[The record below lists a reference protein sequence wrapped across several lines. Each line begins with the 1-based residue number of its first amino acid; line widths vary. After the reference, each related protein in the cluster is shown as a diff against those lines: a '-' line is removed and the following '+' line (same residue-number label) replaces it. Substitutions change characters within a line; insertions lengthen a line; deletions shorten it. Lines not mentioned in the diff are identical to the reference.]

1 MSQHDTH
8 TYESSDGQFL
18 AAANACVLN
27 GILNAPPPAMTV
39 AAPPPRRARANNPPP
54 GIRVVAD

>member
-1 MSQHDTH
+1 MSQHDTY

-18 AAANACVLN
+18 AAANARVLN

-39 AAPPPRRARANNPPP
+39 AAPLPRRARANNPPP